1 MQRAVFIGLFALSAI
16 LASGADAF
24 AHHVMGR
31 DMPATFGQGL
41 LSGLGHPVI
50 GLDHLAALIAA
61 GCLASLH
68 TRGALL
74 VAGFVVAT
82 AVGAGLHIREL
93 TLPGSEVLVAV
104 SVVLLGLTLVPG
116 QNLPPGIAL
125 ALFAAAGF
133 VHGYALAESIVGAER
148 TPLLAYLIGLV
159 AIQTALALAAMA
171 VARMVMGRTAGALP
185 LRLIGAGIAG
195 IGIALVVSQLSS
207 GA

>member
-1 MQRAVFIGLFALSAI
+1 MRRTLFFGLFALSAI
-16 LASGADAF
+16 LSSGVDAL

-61 GCLASLH
+61 GCLAALH
-68 TRGALL
+68 RGGALL
-74 VAGFVVAT
+74 VAGFVAAM

-116 QNLPPGIAL
+116 RNLPPGIAL

-133 VHGYALAESIVGAER
+133 VHGYALAESIIGAER
-148 TPLLAYLIGLV
+148 TPLLAYLTGLV
-159 AIQTALALAAMA
+159 AIQTALALAVMA
-171 VARMVMGRTAGALP
+171 GARLVTVKAVGALP
-185 LRLIGAGIAG
+185 LRLVGAGIAG
-195 IGIALVVSQLSS
+195 IGIALVVSQLAP
-207 GA
+207 GT